1 MYIPL
6 NKISSAVLKDIHR
19 IHEQIHLIG
28 IYSFIISWRDVF
40 KKVYYNVR
48 IYFLSTE

>member
-6 NKISSAVLKDIHR
+6 NEISSAVLKDIHR
-19 IHEQIHLIG
+19 IHEQINLIG
-28 IYSFIISWRDVF
+28 IYSFIISWRDTIMI
-40 KKVYYNVR
+40 R